1 MRRLVLILMLVLLP
15 LRGWVGE
22 AMAMDMM
29 AIQAGATQKIA
40 AHAHGISA
48 ESTFDV
54 EMQADCHEATGAEL
68 SDSTT
73 STSTSTHCGT
83 CPLCQ
88 MCNSVAAPAPF
99 LALPTPWLPQTQ
111 PTTGPARFASAT
123 AAFALKPPIS

>member
-29 AIQAGATQKIA
+29 ATQAGATQTVA

-48 ESTFDV
+48 ESTFDA
-54 EMQADCHEATGAEL
+54 EMQADCHEATGAEP

-73 STSTSTHCGT
+73 STSSGTHCGT

-88 MCNSVAAPAPF
+88 MCHSVAAPAPF
-99 LALPTPWLPQTQ
+99 SILPTPWLPHAQ
-111 PTTGPARFASAT
+111 PTTGPARFASAP